1 MKCYYSLILAS
12 LTISPETVA
21 FSPVSFIS
29 SKPVQGSSRTRL
41 FSIFDDEKS
50 NSSDNDFEGF
60 NPFNRKETIS
70 AQRAPQILSST
81 ISLRQLRMKD
91 VVSALLNADE
101 SKYEQILLAN
111 EELIMEPLLD
121 DDAVMDEDSIYDVG
135 MTREERFDRYEKRM
149 LGREEEAFNRNVK
162 KILGTMRE
170 FVLSRRPQV

>member
-1 MKCYYSLILAS
+1 
-12 LTISPETVA
+12 
-21 FSPVSFIS
+21 
-29 SKPVQGSSRTRL
+29 
-41 FSIFDDEKS
+41 
-50 NSSDNDFEGF
+50 
-60 NPFNRKETIS
+60 
-70 AQRAPQILSST
+70 
-81 ISLRQLRMKD
+81 MKD

-149 LGREEEAFNRNVK
+149 LVREEEAFNRNVK